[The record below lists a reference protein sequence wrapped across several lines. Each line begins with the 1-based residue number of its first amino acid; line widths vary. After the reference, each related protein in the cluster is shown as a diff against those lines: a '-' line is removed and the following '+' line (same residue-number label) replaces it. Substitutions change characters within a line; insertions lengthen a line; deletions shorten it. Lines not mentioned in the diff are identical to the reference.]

1 MPSAKGIQAFDT
13 RDRRHKV
20 MILVTDGE
28 SLEGDPQ
35 AAAEE
40 AKQAGVV
47 IYSIGVGTAA
57 GEPIPLR
64 DERGNVTGYKK
75 DEAGSVVVSRLD
87 EESLRQVSGTTG
99 GQYYRA
105 TPAEEE
111 VEKIVQA
118 VSGMDKKEFESK
130 VYLTYVDRFQIPL
143 GIALFFIFVESLI
156 SDAKSARSR
165 RWFSSLVQ
173 RRALMKGNR
182 ECETPNRGM
191 TRRLATTCENERPPL
206 DKGRLQGGCA
216 GLFAATVSRRCRFLD
231 IVRYGQAFLLVF
243 IFAATTGQI
252 WRDKVSRKNAEGNV
266 LYEQK
271 NFPEAL
277 DKYVEAND
285 GKSHRQ
291 ELAYNLANAFYQQKK
306 YQEALQELEKAIA
319 SGNSSLNE
327 KIHFN
332 RGNTFFQMGKYQE
345 AIEAYKKALELD
357 PGDKEAKHNL
367 ELALKKLQENPQ
379 EQQKDSKNK
388 DQQSK
393 QDKQDKAKPEAR
405 RIAGSAKTTAAFTTR
420 RTTESAAKRE
430 LQTRTGSKAAG
441 RAAAES
447 RHGSEGSAPYSGRSE
462 PARKTGTTE
471 TGSEDTA

>member
-1 MPSAKGIQAFDT
+1 MDPNSRHSGQAKREPESSWTACIYHLSNVNTMHLADPQFLHLLWLLPLLTIFYIWSFRQKRKALLRFAEAGLIGQLVRGSWPGKQKMKVVTFLLFLLFTLLALLRPQWGTKLETVRRTGVDIVVALDTSLSMDTQDVVPGRLEKAKHEIRALIDALQGDRVGLVVFAGTSLVNCPLTIDQNAVKLFLDVVDTQVIPRPGTNIGDAIRKGIQAFDT

-156 SDAKSARSR
+156 SDAKPTRNR
-165 RWFSSLVQ
+165 RWFTGLLE
-173 RRALMKGNR
+173 RRVLG
-182 ECETPNRGM
+182 
-191 TRRLATTCENERPPL
+191 NER
-206 DKGRLQGGCA
+206 
-216 GLFAATVSRRCRFLD
+216 
-231 IVRYGQAFLLVF
+231 
-243 IFAATTGQI
+243 
-252 WRDKVSRKNAEGNV
+252 
-266 LYEQK
+266 
-271 NFPEAL
+271 
-277 DKYVEAND
+277 
-285 GKSHRQ
+285 RQ
-291 ELAYNLANAFYQQKK
+291 
-306 YQEALQELEKAIA
+306 
-319 SGNSSLNE
+319 S
-327 KIHFN
+327 
-332 RGNTFFQMGKYQE
+332 
-345 AIEAYKKALELD
+345 
-357 PGDKEAKHNL
+357 
-367 ELALKKLQENPQ
+367 
-379 EQQKDSKNK
+379 
-388 DQQSK
+388 
-393 QDKQDKAKPEAR
+393 
-405 RIAGSAKTTAAFTTR
+405 
-420 RTTESAAKRE
+420 
-430 LQTRTGSKAAG
+430 
-441 RAAAES
+441 
-447 RHGSEGSAPYSGRSE
+447 
-462 PARKTGTTE
+462 
-471 TGSEDTA
+471 